1 MRSLLS
7 IERKAG
13 SPHEMSDRELE
24 TIRRKKLLEL
34 KRQLQKKEEP
44 KIDKE
49 RAETTREILSRF
61 FVGRAWE
68 VFNAA
73 NDQYPEATS
82 QIEKTLAKLINE
94 GKITS
99 QISGEELYGL
109 FRHLGLRVRLQI
121 RIQVLEHGKIKSL
134 EDKIKEQVS

>member
-1 MRSLLS
+1 
-7 IERKAG
+7 
-13 SPHEMSDRELE
+13 MSDRELE

-34 KRQLQKKEEP
+34 RRQLQKKEEP
-44 KIDKE
+44 KIEKE
-49 RAETTREILSRF
+49 RVESTREILSRF

-73 NDQYPEATS
+73 NDQYPQATS
-82 QIEKTLAKLINE
+82 HIEKTLAKLINE

-109 FRHLGLRVRLQI
+109 FRRLGLRVRLET

-134 EDKIKEQVS
+134 EDKIKEETT